1 VDSFIAIN
9 RETCTCDLVLKTNN
23 DSIIRGVVVFGEQ
36 IFAEESLFV
45 YPKVCWR
52 GAVPLPCHALSVH
65 GMLVDIVM
73 HAVVFS
79 SHVGLRGVKQ
89 DSLLSQHMLIT

>member
-1 VDSFIAIN
+1 MQSEVAGNLIPSSTRVDSFIAIN

-45 YPKVCWR
+45 YPKVCWE
-52 GAVPLPCHALSVH
+52 AKCQTVLAY
-65 GMLVDIVM
+65 
-73 HAVVFS
+73 
-79 SHVGLRGVKQ
+79 
-89 DSLLSQHMLIT
+89 